1 VARIRTRSLDSSG
14 ANAQQK
20 SAAVADRR
28 RLEEDEEL
36 EESEQPVRKDRP
48 TPSAKE
54 IKPRGMG
61 TTGLVYRI
69 PVVRSIFGYVRGVS
83 TEMQKVT
90 WPTRDETS
98 RLTAVVLGV
107 TIFFAIALGAMDV
120 FLGWWFRKAFHV
132 NSETTFLVIGVL
144 VALAASGT
152 YFALRD
158 RI

>member
-14 ANAQQK
+14 GNAQQK
-20 SAAVADRR
+20 TATVPDRR
-28 RLEEDEEL
+28 RLEEDEDL
-36 EESEQPVRKDRP
+36 EESQQPVRKDRP
-48 TPSAKE
+48 TPSARE

-69 PVVRSIFGYVRGVS
+69 PVVRSVFGYIRGVS

-90 WPTRDETS
+90 WPNRDETT

-107 TIFFAIALGAMDV
+107 TIFFAAALGAMDV
-120 FLGWWFRKAFHV
+120 FLGWWFRKAFHA
-132 NSETTFLVIGVL
+132 NSESTFLVIAVL
-144 VALAASGT
+144 VAIAASGT

>member
-1 VARIRTRSLDSSG
+1 VP
-14 ANAQQK
+14 
-20 SAAVADRR
+20 DRR
-28 RLEEDEEL
+28 RLEEDEDL
-36 EESEQPVRKDRP
+36 EESQQPVRKDRP
-48 TPSAKE
+48 TPSARE

-69 PVVRSIFGYVRGVS
+69 PVVRSVFGYIRGVS

-90 WPTRDETS
+90 WPNREETT

-107 TIFFAIALGAMDV
+107 TIFFAAALGAMDV
-120 FLGWWFRKAFHV
+120 FLGWWFRKAFHA
-132 NSETTFLVIGVL
+132 NSESTFLVIAVL
-144 VALAASGT
+144 VAIAASGT